1 MLRKQF
7 KRVAGGIRKIVAAA
21 GGRTRSEHQTDYQ
34 SLGEA
39 AGGLDAEYRRIV
51 GHHLQRWG
59 VPESCAVVQIQQLPD
74 QAGKEV
80 FLAVVC
86 LVSWDRNS
94 IVRVLLGLPLL
105 DKKIRKAVE
114 VSWLAD
120 LSIFRGVQLK
130 VAESL
135 HGTEASAE
143 LRHLVV
149 SLTGPKETYRRR
161 EVGVH
166 AVRS

>member
-1 MLRKQF
+1 MAR
-7 KRVAGGIRKIVAAA
+7 
-21 GGRTRSEHQTDYQ
+21 GRSRSEHQTDYQ
-34 SLGEA
+34 SLGET
-39 AGGLDAEYRRIV
+39 AGGLDAEYRRMV
-51 GHHLQRWG
+51 THHLQRWG
-59 VPESCAVVQIQQLPD
+59 VPDSCATVQIQQLPD

-80 FLAVVC
+80 FVAVVC
-86 LVSWDRNS
+86 LVSWDRNA
-94 IVRVLLGLPLL
+94 IIRVLLGLPLL

-135 HGTEASAE
+135 HGTAASTE

-149 SLTGPKETYRRR
+149 TLTGPKDTYRRR
-161 EVGVH
+161 EIGRD